1 LWFVVALLWKA
12 CNFKVDF
19 LANMFDGC
27 CFSSAHHVFLADTC
41 HISNLSKLLLSIGV
55 SAASPA
61 APDLAPDFPADHRDI
76 PADPP
81 NWHSEYQFGE
91 LAGMTRRPA
100 GRPGERPG
108 PAGLTA
114 GLAAYIKTSWGGFP

>member
-1 LWFVVALLWKA
+1 LHVFKSCVLLLLFFGRHAIFKLIFLQICLMAVV
-12 CNFKVDF
+12 FF
-19 LANMFDGC
+19 RTP
-27 CFSSAHHVFLADTC
+27 CFSWLIHVTYQ
-41 HISNLSKLLLSIGV
+41 NLSKPHFSKVV
-55 SAASPA
+55 SAACPA
-61 APDLAPDFPADHRDI
+61 APDLAPDCPAAHRAI

-100 GRPGERPG
+100 GPPGDWPG

-114 GLAAYIKTSWGGFP
+114 GLAPPI